1 MNSGNGTVVRRIMT
15 RSLAVLILVC
25 ASLCSVLPFYW
36 LLTSALKPASEIF
49 AQPPTLLPKN
59 LTFENIFLLFE
70 ETLFF
75 RNLINSIIIALL
87 YTIGSVLVC
96 SMAGF
101 GLAKYT
107 SPIKKYFFG
116 MVIFALLV
124 PPSVLIVPLF
134 ILVTKLSMA
143 NTYQGIILPMVANS
157 FGVFWMRQ
165 YISGVPDELLQAAR
179 IDGAGDL
186 RIYINILL
194 PSIKPGLASLA
205 IFLFMQQWND
215 FLWPL
220 IVLST
225 EDMYTVPIALSML
238 KGVYSMQWGQLMA
251 GAAISVFPF
260 VIFFIFLQKYFIA
273 GILAGSIK
281 G

>member
-1 MNSGNGTVVRRIMT
+1 MIT
-15 RSLAVLILVC
+15 RSLAVLILIC

-49 AQPPTLLPKN
+49 TQPPTLLPKN
-59 LTFENIFLLFE
+59 ITFENVSLLFE
-70 ETLFF
+70 KTLFF
-75 RNLINSIIIALL
+75 RNLINSLVIASL

-107 SPIKKYFFG
+107 SPIKKYIFG
-116 MVIFALLV
+116 IVISALLI
-124 PPSVLIVPLF
+124 PPSILIVPLF
-134 ILVTKLSMA
+134 ILITKLNMA
-143 NTYQGIILPMVANS
+143 NTYQGIILPMMANS
-157 FGVFWMRQ
+157 LGVFWMRQ

-186 RIYINILL
+186 RIYVNILI
-194 PSIKPGLASLA
+194 PSIQPGLAALA

-225 EDMYTVPIALSML
+225 ENMYTVPIALSML

-260 VIFFIFLQKYFIA
+260 VVLFIFLQKYFIA
-273 GILAGSIK
+273 GILAGSVK

>member
-1 MNSGNGTVVRRIMT
+1 MTIHKTMARI
-15 RSLAVLILVC
+15 LAVLILVC

-49 AQPPTLLPKN
+49 TQPPTLLPKN
-59 LTFENIFLLFE
+59 LTFKNVFLLFE
-70 ETLFF
+70 ETLFL
-75 RNLINSIIIALL
+75 RNLVNSVIIALL
-87 YTIGSVLVC
+87 YTIGSVFIC

-107 SPIKKYFFG
+107 SPIKKHIFG
-116 MVIFALLV
+116 MVIFSLLI

-134 ILVTKLSMA
+134 ILITKLNMA
-143 NTYQGIILPMVANS
+143 NTYQGIILPMIANS

-179 IDGAGDL
+179 IDGTGDL
-186 RIYINILL
+186 RIYSNILL
-194 PSIKPGLASLA
+194 PSIGPGLAALA

-260 VIFFIFLQKYFIA
+260 IVLFIFLQKYFIA